1 MYQHVGNSVVL
12 ETLANRYLLMIKIVH
27 GRIVARSHHAFPF
40 LLEHLSHL
48 PHAHHYP
55 ALDLL
60 LVLDNLAEPHCVALA
75 PPIEWVIESPV
86 VVLKDDNGRFNNP
99 FDRGC
104 QSNTMR
110 FCQIVEDE
118 EEIQRRV
125 VMSVREMGEMLKEK
139 GESMV

>member
-1 MYQHVGNSVVL
+1 M
-12 ETLANRYLLMIKIVH
+12 AAAF
-27 GRIVARSHHAFPF
+27 IVALQRLRQGGPTPSQWTYTGMVAFIVCDVAVLFPV
-40 LLEHLSHL
+40 LMLTGAQLSQVFRNITTNEL
-48 PHAHHYP
+48 SNAHRYQ
-55 ALDLL
+55 
-60 LVLDNLAEPHCVALA
+60 
-75 PPIEWVIESPV
+75 W
-86 VVLKDDNGRFNNP
+86 LKDDNGRFNNP